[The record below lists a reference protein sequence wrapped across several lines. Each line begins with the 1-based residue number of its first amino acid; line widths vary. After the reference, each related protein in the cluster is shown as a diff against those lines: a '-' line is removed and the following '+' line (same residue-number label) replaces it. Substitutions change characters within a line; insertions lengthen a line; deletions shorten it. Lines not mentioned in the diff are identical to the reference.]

1 MEKISQRTNIFR
13 VWIAIAAFPVFDRRN
28 MHSKFLCKVT
38 LCNTILFAQLT
49 QPGTKGRFIGHLFH
63 PRLYNKIV
71 FEECPEPIR
80 LHY

>member
-13 VWIAIAAFPVFDRRN
+13 VWITIATFPVFDCCN
-28 MHSKFLCKVT
+28 MYSKPLRKVSLRDT
-38 LCNTILFAQLT
+38 VLFAQLT